1 MRDRLP
7 VFTPLNS
14 WVSTPSPI
22 LHRFVVVFDVFR
34 ISLKSFAQ
42 NLNELLY
49 FFSFQS
55 LELLVEKCLSSAEQ
69 PLGPGEA
76 FRRVLECIS
85 SGILLPGK

>member
-1 MRDRLP
+1 MGEGVRTL
-7 VFTPLNS
+7 T
-14 WVSTPSPI
+14 PI

-34 ISLKSFAQ
+34 ISLKSIAPS
-42 NLNELLY
+42 LNEVLY
-49 FFSFQS
+49 SFQS

-85 SGILLPGK
+85 SGIILPGK